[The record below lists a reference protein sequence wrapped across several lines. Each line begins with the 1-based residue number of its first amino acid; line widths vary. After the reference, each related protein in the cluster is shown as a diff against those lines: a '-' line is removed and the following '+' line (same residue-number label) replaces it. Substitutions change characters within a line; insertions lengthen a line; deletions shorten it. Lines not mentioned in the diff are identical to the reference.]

1 MTPQQVRSSELD
13 EFDAIMS
20 EFYFGRHRR
29 ATIATATAKSPH
41 GLPVVLVLTSDCLAI
56 HYEGQT
62 YTAKALGRIAKR
74 PTLFTCTTSPNSR
87 VQTRS
92 SISRREMQDWRR
104 WNGSFSLERDKHGI
118 AAKIQERQNI
128 VVTEAKAERIRKLEE
143 QLEKER
149 SAS

>member
-29 ATIATATAKSPH
+29 ATIAIATAKSPH
-41 GLPVVLVLTSDCLAI
+41 GLPVVLVLTSDCLVI

-62 YTAKALGRIAKR
+62 YTGEGTWQDRKKADFVYLHYITELACSN
-74 PTLFTCTTSPNSR
+74 TVIHL
-87 VQTRS
+87 QTR
-92 SISRREMQDWRR
+92 MPDWRR
-104 WNGSFSLERDKHGI
+104 WNGSFSLERDKHNI
-118 AAKIQERQNI
+118 AAKIQERQNAVAAEI
-128 VVTEAKAERIRKLEE
+128 KVERIRKLEE

-149 SAS
+149 LTS